1 MLSIYELQQRP
12 ETNKDNSPIIYRSIK
27 WLLWWNIEIIKSK
40 YADVY
45 TNLYCIIPK
54 SLMLGIEIF
63 SYFSYSDCSWEM
75 FNGMLSTELC
85 SFWVCSLQWR
95 HNERNGVSNHRR
107 LYGLLNRLFRRSL
120 KHQNIKVP
128 RHWPLWGEFTG
139 HRCRKV
145 YVMLA
150 AVTRTKILV
159 RFL

>member
-12 ETNKDNSPIIYRSIK
+12 ETNIDNSPIIFPLMK

-75 FNGMLSTELC
+75 SNGMLSTELC
-85 SFWVCSLQWR
+85 SFWVCLLQWR

-120 KHQNIKVP
+120 KHQTSKFRVTGLCEGNSRVTGVGRFISC
-128 RHWPLWGEFTG
+128 WQPLRELKSW
-139 HRCRKV
+139 
-145 YVMLA
+145 
-150 AVTRTKILV
+150 
-159 RFL
+159 